1 MKSPL
6 QVFELSVQKIEEL
19 IQNEKFDSLKP
30 VQCDECK
37 SKTGFT
43 RKIFMLRNYRND
55 DYNLLSYHFFE
66 SKKIKSFFLKTIKRK
81 RYIDSAICERCKST
95 KIVFDIEFTPKF
107 LKTASE
113 FLNISEDKL
122 KNDLEAVLSKI
133 TARKN

>member
-1 MKSPL
+1 MKNPL
-6 QVFELSVQKIEEL
+6 QIIELPIQIIEEL
-19 IQNEKFDSLKP
+19 IQNENFNSLKP

-37 SKTGFT
+37 SEKGFA
-43 RKIFMLRNYRND
+43 RKIFLIKNYRKD
-55 DYNLLSYHFFE
+55 DYNLLSYHLFE

-81 RYIDSAICERCKST
+81 RYIDSAICEKCKSA

-122 KNDLEAVLSKI
+122 KNDLEVVLSKI
-133 TARKN
+133 TGHKN